1 MYSHPITKFIAP
13 CSLALGAL
21 VCVNVQAQTALFE
34 WGINNDGV
42 ITGVGDPLPP
52 GSVFD
57 TSTGLGGVRMVF
69 SSPGAHSGILYVDH
83 ELSESLNT
91 FFNELGAVTGSPLAG
106 QSWEI
111 DEPGFSAD
119 PGDIF
124 DNFLA
129 GALDNG
135 IGKSGQDDVSMALGW
150 DFNLA
155 PGETGTIN
163 FLLSPNQPVGG
174 FYLTHSD
181 PDSGESIYFSSS
193 LRIDG
198 GNVVVP
204 EGQTV
209 LAGGLLSLLAALGVW
224 RSRRN
229 QTGTK
234 A

>member
-1 MYSHPITKFIAP
+1 MYPHPITKLIAP

-21 VCVNVQAQTALFE
+21 VCSHVQAQTALFE
-34 WGINNDGV
+34 WGINRDGV
-42 ITGVGDPLPP
+42 ITGLGDALPP

-57 TSTGLGGVRMVF
+57 TSTGLGTVRMVF
-69 SSPGAHSGILYVDH
+69 STPGAHQGILFVDH
-83 ELSESLNT
+83 ELSEALNT
-91 FFNELGAVTGSPLAG
+91 FFNELGAVTGSPSAG
-106 QSWEI
+106 QTWEI

-129 GALDNG
+129 GTLDNG
-135 IGKSGQDDVSMALGW
+135 IGKSDEDDVSMAIGY
-150 DFNLA
+150 DFVLT
-155 PGETGTIN
+155 PGQTGTIN
-163 FLLSPNQPVGG
+163 FLLSPNQPNGG

-209 LAGGLLSLLAALGVW
+209 LAGGLITLLAALGVW
-224 RSRRN
+224 RNRRN
-229 QTGTK
+229 QPK
-234 A
+234 ANA